1 MNIRSV
7 VLVVLCLLSAIFLI
21 INWGTITAPVTVNF
35 LFTQQEAPLGLILLL
50 VLGLLWIV
58 GMVWALMQQ
67 ASVLLELR
75 KANKNA
81 NVRKSL
87 AEKAELS
94 RVSQTKT
101 ALEEAMTHLE
111 GKLGERFEST
121 NETMTKSVAD
131 LRNSVVEL
139 NAIVHT
145 LSQKVELIARH
156 DGVDLPA
163 ELKSL
168 EAQQKPRGLFGF
180 LSSKP
185 AEDKPVAKPE
195 LKLEQK
201 SEEKAEEK
209 PAQ

>member
-81 NVRKSL
+81 NVSKSL
-87 AEKAELS
+87 A
-94 RVSQTKT
+94 
-101 ALEEAMTHLE
+101 AMTHLE